1 MIKTEKG
8 KTTFEGSLSE
18 IAADLGAIMQA
29 ALEET
34 PVPFLIALE
43 AVSEEL
49 MNAQVI
55 KNTVTD
61 PQKKTN
67 EEQIRLEAFA
77 AMLSHLPK
85 EELEALK
92 KKANRED

>member
-8 KTTFEGSLSE
+8 KTTFQGSDAE
-18 IAADLGAIMQA
+18 IAADLAAIIQA
-29 ALEET
+29 ALENN
-34 PVPFLIALE
+34 PVLFLVALE
-43 AVSEEL
+43 AVCDERD
-49 MNAQVI
+49 AQERAKDRI
-55 KNTVTD
+55 D
-61 PQKKTN
+61 RQKETN

-92 KKANRED
+92 KKANGED